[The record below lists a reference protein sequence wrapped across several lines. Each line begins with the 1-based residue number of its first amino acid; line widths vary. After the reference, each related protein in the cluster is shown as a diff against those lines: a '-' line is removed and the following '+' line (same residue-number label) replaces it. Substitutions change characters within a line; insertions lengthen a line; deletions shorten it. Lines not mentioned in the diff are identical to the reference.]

1 LSRDR
6 YTLAALLLPAGV
18 VFVAFFLLPLAN
30 LFVIG
35 GTGALGWAAY
45 LAVLTEPRYLS
56 SLVSTVVLAGVTT
69 IATLIVSGISG
80 VFLTRNRFRGR
91 EVLTALLTLPLA
103 FPGVVIGFMVIMLAG
118 RQGLIPDITDALF
131 GERLVFAYSMAGLF
145 IGYLYFS
152 IPRTILTV
160 MAAAE
165 KLDPRIEEAA
175 RSLGAGP
182 LRVVRDVIV
191 PALQPALLA
200 AGAICF
206 ATAMGAFGTAFTLA
220 TKINVL
226 PMVIYTEFTLAA
238 NVAMAAALSFVL
250 GGITWAVL
258 AIART
263 AAGNTVA
270 AAG

>member
-1 LSRDR
+1 MSAERRL
-6 YTLAALLLPAGV
+6 LGALLLPAAV
-18 VFVAFFLLPLAN
+18 VFLAFFLLPLAH
-30 LFVIG
+30 LFLIG
-35 GTGALGWAAY
+35 GSGKAGWAAY
-45 LAVLTEPRYLS
+45 LAVLTEARYLS
-56 SLVSTVVLAGVTT
+56 SLVSTVVLASVTT
-69 IATLIVSGISG
+69 VATLVISG
-80 VFLTRNRFRGR
+80 VAGVFLSRHRFHGR
-91 EVLTALLTLPLA
+91 AVLTALLTLPLA

-118 RQGLIPDITDALF
+118 RQGLIPDITDALM
-131 GERLVFAYSMAGLF
+131 GERVVFAYSMAGLF
-145 IGYLYFS
+145 MGYLYFS

-182 LRVVRDVIV
+182 FRVVRDVIV
-191 PALQPALLA
+191 PALRPALLA

-226 PMVIYTEFTLAA
+226 PMVIYTEFTLQA
-238 NVAMAAALSFVL
+238 NVAMAAALSFIL
-250 GGITWAVL
+250 GAITWAVL
-258 AIART
+258 ALART
-263 AAGNTVA
+263 FTGNSVA